1 MLARKG
7 QSTLEYV
14 IVLTAIIAVVIVVA
28 GNALKNSTQNSLNHV
43 SAQMETQVKKIN
55 YQGEAVTPTGSPK
68 EDAPKEDVG
77 D

>member
-43 SAQMETQVKKIN
+43 SAQMETQVKKVN
-55 YQGEAVTPTGSPK
+55 YQGAAVAPTAPPEA
-68 EDAPKEDVG
+68 DVG